1 MTADEERSAAVR
13 PASDGVGG
21 RAGGKPSDENDEV
34 ALLVQ
39 LAGTSGAID
48 PLDEARLARV
58 RTAVHRV
65 WRDESIARRGRPVR
79 TRRRWLTVAVPLVA
93 AASGVI
99 ALAIWGPV
107 RTPAPVPIVVAH
119 IDQMTGQATG
129 SPAPF
134 TAGGA
139 VMSGSTV
146 TTSAGTLS
154 MTLTSGVHLRLD
166 AASTARVDSATD
178 VVLERG
184 AVYVDSAGAPPTQ
197 QPGAS
202 PISIHTPAGLVR
214 DIGTQFEVRL
224 AGAGIRIRVRDGQ
237 VLLTDRKGVDV
248 RAGAAEELF
257 SRPDRSDGSIDR
269 RPIAATGSEW
279 AWAERAAPP
288 FSVEGKTLGAF
299 LEWVSR
305 EGGWTVTFADSRFS
319 AAARATVLH
328 GRPDLLKGLTPAEAL
343 DVVLPTCGLR
353 HRIARHRVVIER
365 ETSAGGT
372 Q

>member
-1 MTADEERSAAVR
+1 MR
-13 PASDGVGG
+13 
-21 RAGGKPSDENDEV
+21 
-34 ALLVQ
+34 
-39 LAGTSGAID
+39 LAGTSGPIAA
-48 PLDEARLARV
+48 ERLARV
-58 RTAVHRV
+58 RTAVHGA
-65 WRDESIARRGRPVR
+65 WRDEYVGQDAAPLAHGRRAARRGGF
-79 TRRRWLTVAVPLVA
+79 RRHRVCDL
-93 AASGVI
+93 ASDPHAGT
-99 ALAIWGPV
+99 GQ
-107 RTPAPVPIVVAH
+107 PAPVLVAH
-119 IDQMTGQATG
+119 IDQATG

-134 TAGGA
+134 TAGAA

-146 TTSAGTLS
+146 TTSAGTLA

-166 AASTARVDSATD
+166 ASSTVRVDSATD
-178 VVLERG
+178 VALERG
-184 AVYVDSAGAPPTQ
+184 AVYVDSAGAHPT

-237 VLLTDRKGVDV
+237 VRVTAANGVDA
-248 RAGAAEELF
+248 RAGAGEELF
-257 SRPDRSDGSIDR
+257 SRPDGSDVIDR

-299 LEWVSR
+299 LDWVSR
-305 EGGWTVTFADSRFS
+305 EGAWTVTFADRSFS
-319 AAARATVLH
+319 EAARATVLH

-353 HRIARHRVVIER
+353 HRIDGHRVVIAR
-365 ETSAGGT
+365 ETSAGAT